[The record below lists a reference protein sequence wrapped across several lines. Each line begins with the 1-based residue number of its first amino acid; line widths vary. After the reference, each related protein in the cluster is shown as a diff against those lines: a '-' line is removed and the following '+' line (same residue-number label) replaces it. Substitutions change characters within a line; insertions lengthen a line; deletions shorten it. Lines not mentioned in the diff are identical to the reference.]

1 MNKKMK
7 KRLGVVSGVVVIVL
21 IVVLAVVGGS
31 TSAKS
36 VAIADT
42 LDGSLQGQK
51 IQVSGNVVKNSYSTE
66 GDTLTF
72 SIYDPDGDPSQE
84 LVVRYSGAASS
95 TFGSDVTAICTG
107 KIGEDGVLVASE
119 MVTKCPSKYE
129 SAESALT
136 VSQLLGYGDE
146 VIGTMVKVV
155 GPIAPGTL
163 LPAGQDIRFVMAD
176 TTDESISMSVQFDG
190 ALSEEIAEGSSVVI
204 TGSLS
209 AEGKFVATDVA
220 LEA

>member
-7 KRLGVVSGVVVIVL
+7 RRLTVVSGVVVMVL

-31 TSAKS
+31 TSAKTVS
-36 VAIADT
+36 IADT
-42 LDGSLQGQK
+42 IDGSLQDQK

-72 SIYDPDGDPSQE
+72 SIYDPEGDPNQT

-95 TFGSDVTAICTG
+95 TFGNEVTAICTG
-107 KIGEDGVLVASE
+107 KIGADGVLVASE

-129 SAESALT
+129 SAESAIV
-136 VSQLLGYGDE
+136 VSKLLSYGDE
-146 VIGTMVKVV
+146 VVGTVVKVV

-163 LPAGQDIRFVMAD
+163 LPAGQDIRFVLTD
-176 TTDESISMSVQFDG
+176 TTDESISMGVAFDG
-190 ALSEEIAEGSSVVI
+190 ALSEEVVEGSSVVV
-204 TGSLS
+204 TGSL
-209 AEGKFVATDVA
+209 AADGKFVATDVA